1 MWSVSPGISPRPVE
15 ILEVIQGENHGFLLW
30 DDREMKYNML
40 SCPRC
45 RFYVFVSGGFSLHS
59 TYGKDTCKVH
69 GDLEPDNGNQD
80 CPDFKGKK
88 K

>member
-1 MWSVSPGISPRPVE
+1 
-15 ILEVIQGENHGFLLW
+15 
-30 DDREMKYNML
+30 MKYNML